1 MVYTYLINVHTSMY
15 QVLLINKAI
24 DAAKP
29 GSTLYKLPH
38 VADPSDEIVEV
49 LIQCMEWNIAS
60 RQSGIPE
67 SELPEL
73 QQKAVDLLD
82 LLTKN
87 LPDKTGEKAKWNFEK
102 AHSILHKVREIVLWG
117 NSDNTSCQAPEV
129 NTNVYVHTM
138 YTDIHVCVMNIV
150 CTYMFLQCTLPFV
163 LNFN

>member
-1 MVYTYLINVHTSMY
+1 MY

-150 CTYMFLQCTLPFV
+150 CTDMFLQCTLPFV

>member
-138 YTDIHVCVMNIV
+138 YTDIHVCIMNIV
-150 CTYMFLQCTLPFV
+150 CTDMFLQCTLHFV